1 MRFERFSIALLFL
14 LGGIFC
20 ESSELIAEDKP
31 TLEAKRLFTPP
42 QIDGEVLADSAWD
55 VADKA
60 SGFTQQ
66 RPYNGQAAS
75 QKTEVYV
82 GYTKDTLY
90 LGVICFDSDPDSLI
104 VSDSGRDSSISDVD
118 SFTVI
123 FDSFLDRQ
131 NGLMFGTTPTSIEYD
146 GQIMKEGSG
155 RFGSGGGAVNMNW
168 DVAWTVKSKIGDYG
182 WSAEFAI
189 PFRSLRYGPGELQ
202 DWGLNFQR
210 NIARNDETSFW
221 VPLERQYNLYRV
233 SEAGT
238 LKGLRPPN
246 QKSLKLTPYALGLG
260 SKGGVAGNE
269 TISES
274 EFGFDAKY
282 LVTPSLTLDATYNTD
297 FAQVEADEVQV
308 NLDRFSIFLP
318 EKRPFFLENAG
329 LFSVGAPRE
338 IELFF
343 SRRIGIGLGGAQ
355 QPIAGGLRLSG
366 KVAGSTNIG
375 LLHMQT
381 EEINELSSNRYSV
394 ARVNWELENRSSLGS
409 LLVSRDGDGK
419 DNFNR
424 TYAVDGRWGIGND
437 NTFSGFL
444 AKTDSPDFDT
454 DDYAGRLRFNR
465 NTQSLTQSYGYTK
478 VGGNF
483 NPEVGFLSRRNYE
496 KVDAMLFHRRRPEDY
511 FGIFEIRPHTYY
523 RAFFDET
530 GYYQSGFWHIDNH
543 IEWHNGWEIHTGINF
558 THEGVKNAFQIN
570 PGTYVPPGD
579 YDHKESQLVL
589 MTDNR
594 KSLYFEWKSYIGGFY
609 GGDRLSLET
618 KANYRLGDAFTAAL
632 TWSHNNIDMTPFADN
647 DGLSASRG
655 DFKVNVAR
663 LRMSYSITPK
673 MQIQMLVQSDDRK
686 DLLATNFRFSWLQD
700 ANSGL
705 YIVYNEVDD
714 LNIIGPM
721 EKRREF
727 ALKYS
732 RIFDVLR

>member
-1 MRFERFSIALLFL
+1 MRFERFSIALLCW

-31 TLEAKRLFTPP
+31 SLEAKRLFTPP

-104 VSDSGRDSSISDVD
+104 VSDSGRDSSLSDVD

-168 DVAWTVKSKIGDYG
+168 DVAWTVKSQIGDYG

-189 PFRSLRYGPGELQ
+189 PFRSLRYGPEELQ

-269 TISES
+269 TISGG

-343 SRRIGIGLGGAQ
+343 SRRIGIGSGGAQ

-394 ARVNWELENRSSLGS
+394 ARVNLELENRSSLGS
-409 LLVSRDGDGK
+409 LLVSRDGDGE

-424 TYAVDGRWGIGND
+424 TYAVDGRWGIGDD
-437 NTFSGFL
+437 NTLSGFL
-444 AKTDSPDFDT
+444 AKTDSPNFDS

-530 GYYQSGFWHIDNH
+530 GYYQSGFWHVDNH

-558 THEGVKNAFQIN
+558 THEGVKKAFQIN

-609 GGDRLSLET
+609 GGDRRSLET

-632 TWSHNNIDMTPFADN
+632 TWSHNNIDMKPFAES
-647 DGLSASRG
+647 DGLAASRG

-663 LRMSYSITPK
+663 LRMSYSISPK

-686 DLLATNFRFSWLQD
+686 DLLATNLRFSWLQD

>member
-1 MRFERFSIALLFL
+1 MRFERFSIALLCL

-31 TLEAKRLFTPP
+31 SLEAKRLFTPP

-104 VSDSGRDSSISDVD
+104 VSDSGRDSSLSDVD

-189 PFRSLRYGPGELQ
+189 PFRSLRYGPEELQ

-269 TISES
+269 TISEG

-343 SRRIGIGLGGAQ
+343 SRRIGIGSGGAQ

-394 ARVNWELENRSSLGS
+394 ARVNLELENRSSLGS
-409 LLVSRDGDGK
+409 LLVSRDGDGE

-424 TYAVDGRWGIGND
+424 TYAVDGRWGIGDD
-437 NTFSGFL
+437 NTLSGFL
-444 AKTDSPDFDT
+444 AKTDSPNFDS

-530 GYYQSGFWHIDNH
+530 GYYQSGFWHVDNH

-558 THEGVKNAFQIN
+558 THEGVKKAFQIN

-609 GGDRLSLET
+609 GGDRRSLET

-632 TWSHNNIDMTPFADN
+632 TWSHNNIDMKPFAES
-647 DGLSASRG
+647 DGLAASRG

-663 LRMSYSITPK
+663 LRMSYSISPK

-686 DLLATNFRFSWLQD
+686 DLLATNLRFSWLQD

>member
-1 MRFERFSIALLFL
+1 M
-14 LGGIFC
+14 
-20 ESSELIAEDKP
+20 
-31 TLEAKRLFTPP
+31 
-42 QIDGEVLADSAWD
+42 
-55 VADKA
+55 
-60 SGFTQQ
+60 
-66 RPYNGQAAS
+66 
-75 QKTEVYV
+75 
-82 GYTKDTLY
+82 
-90 LGVICFDSDPDSLI
+90 
-104 VSDSGRDSSISDVD
+104 
-118 SFTVI
+118 
-123 FDSFLDRQ
+123 
-131 NGLMFGTTPTSIEYD
+131 
-146 GQIMKEGSG
+146 
-155 RFGSGGGAVNMNW
+155 
-168 DVAWTVKSKIGDYG
+168 
-182 WSAEFAI
+182 
-189 PFRSLRYGPGELQ
+189 
-202 DWGLNFQR
+202 
-210 NIARNDETSFW
+210 
-221 VPLERQYNLYRV
+221 PLERQYNLYRV

-269 TISES
+269 TISEG

-318 EKRPFFLENAG
+318 EKRPFFSENAG

-343 SRRIGIGLGGAQ
+343 SRRIGIGSGGAQ

-394 ARVNWELENRSSLGS
+394 ARVNLELENRSSLGS
-409 LLVSRDGDGK
+409 LLVSRDGDGE

-437 NTFSGFL
+437 NTLSGFL
-444 AKTDSPDFDT
+444 AKTDSPDFDS

-530 GYYQSGFWHIDNH
+530 GYYQSGFWHVDNH
-543 IEWHNGWEIHTGINF
+543 IEWHNGWEIHTGINL
-558 THEGVKNAFQIN
+558 THEGVKKAFQIN

-609 GGDRLSLET
+609 GGDRRSLET

-632 TWSHNNIDMTPFADN
+632 TWSHNNIDMKPFADN

-686 DLLATNFRFSWLQD
+686 DLLATNLRFSWLQD

>member
-1 MRFERFSIALLFL
+1 MRFERFSIALLCW

-31 TLEAKRLFTPP
+31 SLEAKRLFTPP

-104 VSDSGRDSSISDVD
+104 VSDSGRDSSLSDVD

-168 DVAWTVKSKIGDYG
+168 DVAWTVKSQIGDYG

-189 PFRSLRYGPGELQ
+189 PFRSLRYGPEELQ

-269 TISES
+269 TTSGG

-343 SRRIGIGLGGAQ
+343 SRRIGIGSGGAQ

-394 ARVNWELENRSSLGS
+394 ARVNLELENRSSLGS
-409 LLVSRDGDGK
+409 LLVSRDGDGE

-424 TYAVDGRWGIGND
+424 TYAVDGRWGIGDD
-437 NTFSGFL
+437 NTLSGFL
-444 AKTDSPDFDT
+444 AKTDSPNFDY

-530 GYYQSGFWHIDNH
+530 GYYQSGFWHVDNH

-558 THEGVKNAFQIN
+558 THEGVKKAFQIN

-609 GGDRLSLET
+609 GGDRRSLET

-632 TWSHNNIDMTPFADN
+632 TWSHNNIDMKPFAES
-647 DGLSASRG
+647 DGLAASRG

-663 LRMSYSITPK
+663 LRMSYSISPK

-686 DLLATNFRFSWLQD
+686 DLLATNLRFSWLQD

>member
-1 MRFERFSIALLFL
+1 MRFERFSIALLCL

-31 TLEAKRLFTPP
+31 SLEAKRLFTPP

-104 VSDSGRDSSISDVD
+104 VSDSGRDSSLSDVD

-168 DVAWTVKSKIGDYG
+168 DVAWTVKSQIGDYG

-189 PFRSLRYGPGELQ
+189 PFRSLRYGPEELQ

-269 TISES
+269 TISGG

-343 SRRIGIGLGGAQ
+343 SRRIGIGSGGAQ

-394 ARVNWELENRSSLGS
+394 ARVNLELENRSSLGS
-409 LLVSRDGDGK
+409 LLVSRDGDGE

-424 TYAVDGRWGIGND
+424 TYAVDGRWGIGDD
-437 NTFSGFL
+437 NTLSGFL
-444 AKTDSPDFDT
+444 AKTDSPNFDS

-530 GYYQSGFWHIDNH
+530 GYYQSGFWHVDNH

-558 THEGVKNAFQIN
+558 THEGVKKAFQIN

-609 GGDRLSLET
+609 GGDRRSLET

-632 TWSHNNIDMTPFADN
+632 TWSHNNIDMKPFAES
-647 DGLSASRG
+647 DGLAASRG

-686 DLLATNFRFSWLQD
+686 DLLATNLRFSWLQD

>member
-1 MRFERFSIALLFL
+1 LRLERFSIALLCL
-14 LGGIFC
+14 SGGIFC

-31 TLEAKRLFTPP
+31 SLEAKRLFTPP

-104 VSDSGRDSSISDVD
+104 VSDSGRDSSLSDVD
-118 SFTVI
+118 SFIVI

-168 DVAWTVKSKIGDYG
+168 DVAWTVKSQIGDYG

-189 PFRSLRYGPGELQ
+189 PFRSLRYGPEELQ

-269 TISES
+269 TITES

-394 ARVNWELENRSSLGS
+394 ARVNLELENRSSLGS
-409 LLVSRDGDGK
+409 LLVSRDGDGE

-424 TYAVDGRWGIGND
+424 TYAVDGRWGIGDD
-437 NTFSGFL
+437 NTLSGFL
-444 AKTDSPDFDT
+444 AKTDSPDFDS

-530 GYYQSGFWHIDNH
+530 GYYQSGFWHVDNH

-558 THEGVKNAFQIN
+558 THEGVKKAFQIN

-594 KSLYFEWKSYIGGFY
+594 KALYFEWKSYIGGFY
-609 GGDRLSLET
+609 GGDRRSLET

-632 TWSHNNIDMTPFADN
+632 TWSHNNIDMKPFAES
-647 DGLSASRG
+647 DGLAASRG

-663 LRMSYSITPK
+663 LRMSYSISPK

-686 DLLATNFRFSWLQD
+686 DLLATNLRFSWLQD

>member
-1 MRFERFSIALLFL
+1 MRFERFSIALLCL

-31 TLEAKRLFTPP
+31 SLEAKRLFTPP

-104 VSDSGRDSSISDVD
+104 VSDSGRDSSLSDVD

-189 PFRSLRYGPGELQ
+189 PFRSLRYGPEELQ

-269 TISES
+269 TITEG

-343 SRRIGIGLGGAQ
+343 SRRIGIGSGGAQ

-394 ARVNWELENRSSLGS
+394 ARVNLELENRSSLGS
-409 LLVSRDGDGK
+409 LLVSRDGDGE

-424 TYAVDGRWGIGND
+424 TYAVDGRWGIGDD
-437 NTFSGFL
+437 NTLSGFL
-444 AKTDSPDFDT
+444 AKTASPDFDS

-530 GYYQSGFWHIDNH
+530 GYYQSGFWHVDNH

-558 THEGVKNAFQIN
+558 THEGVKKAFQIN

-609 GGDRLSLET
+609 GGDRRSLET

-632 TWSHNNIDMTPFADN
+632 TWSHNNIDMKPFAES
-647 DGLSASRG
+647 DGLAASRG

-686 DLLATNFRFSWLQD
+686 DLLATNLRFSWLQD

>member
-1 MRFERFSIALLFL
+1 MRFERFSIALLCW

-31 TLEAKRLFTPP
+31 SLEAKRLFTPP

-104 VSDSGRDSSISDVD
+104 VSDSGRDSSLSDVD

-168 DVAWTVKSKIGDYG
+168 DVAWTVKSQIGDYG

-189 PFRSLRYGPGELQ
+189 PFRSLRYGPEELQ

-269 TISES
+269 TISEG

-343 SRRIGIGLGGAQ
+343 SRRIGIGSGGAQ

-394 ARVNWELENRSSLGS
+394 ARVNLELENRSSLGS
-409 LLVSRDGDGK
+409 LLVSRDGDGE

-437 NTFSGFL
+437 NTLSGFL
-444 AKTDSPDFDT
+444 AKTDSPDFDS

-530 GYYQSGFWHIDNH
+530 GYYQSGFWHVDNH

-558 THEGVKNAFQIN
+558 THEGVKKAFQIN

-609 GGDRLSLET
+609 GGDRRSLET

-632 TWSHNNIDMTPFADN
+632 TWSHNNIDMKPFAES
-647 DGLSASRG
+647 DGLAASRG

-663 LRMSYSITPK
+663 LRMSYSISPK

-686 DLLATNFRFSWLQD
+686 DLLATNLRFSWLQD

-732 RIFDVLR
+732 RIFNLLR

>member
-1 MRFERFSIALLFL
+1 MRFERFSIALLCL

-31 TLEAKRLFTPP
+31 SLEAKRLFTPP

-104 VSDSGRDSSISDVD
+104 VSDSGRDSSLSDVD

-168 DVAWTVKSKIGDYG
+168 DVAWTVKSQIGDYG

-189 PFRSLRYGPGELQ
+189 PFRSLRYGPEELQ

-269 TISES
+269 TISGG

-343 SRRIGIGLGGAQ
+343 SRRIGIGSGGAQ
-355 QPIAGGLRLSG
+355 QPFAGGLRLSG

-394 ARVNWELENRSSLGS
+394 ARVNLELENRSSLGS
-409 LLVSRDGDGK
+409 LLVSRDGDGE

-424 TYAVDGRWGIGND
+424 TYAVDGRWGIGDD
-437 NTFSGFL
+437 NTLSGFL
-444 AKTDSPDFDT
+444 AKTDSPDFDS

-530 GYYQSGFWHIDNH
+530 GYYQSGFWHVDNH

-558 THEGVKNAFQIN
+558 THEGVKKAFQIN

-609 GGDRLSLET
+609 GGDRRSLET

-632 TWSHNNIDMTPFADN
+632 TWSHNNIDMKPFAES
-647 DGLSASRG
+647 DGLAASRG

-663 LRMSYSITPK
+663 LRMSYSISPK

-686 DLLATNFRFSWLQD
+686 DLLATNLRFSWLQD

>member
-1 MRFERFSIALLFL
+1 MRFERFSIALLCL

-20 ESSELIAEDKP
+20 ESSESIAEDKP
-31 TLEAKRLFTPP
+31 SLEAKRLFTPP
-42 QIDGEVLADSAWD
+42 QIDGEVLTDSAWD

-104 VSDSGRDSSISDVD
+104 VSDSGRDSSLSDVD

-189 PFRSLRYGPGELQ
+189 PFRSLRYGPEELQ

-269 TISES
+269 TITEG

-282 LVTPSLTLDATYNTD
+282 LVTPSLTLDVTYNTD

-343 SRRIGIGLGGAQ
+343 SRRIGIGSGGVQ

-394 ARVNWELENRSSLGS
+394 ARVNLELENRSSLGS
-409 LLVSRDGDGK
+409 LLVSRDGDGD

-424 TYAVDGRWGIGND
+424 TYAIDGRWGIGND
-437 NTFSGFL
+437 NTLSGFL
-444 AKTDSPDFDT
+444 AKTDSPDFDS

-530 GYYQSGFWHIDNH
+530 GYYQSGFWHVDNH

-558 THEGVKNAFQIN
+558 THEGVKKAFQIN

-609 GGDRLSLET
+609 GGDRRSLET

-632 TWSHNNIDMTPFADN
+632 TWSHNNIDMKPFAESDA
-647 DGLSASRG
+647 LAASKG

-686 DLLATNFRFSWLQD
+686 DLLATNLRFSWLQD

>member
-1 MRFERFSIALLFL
+1 MRFERFSIALLCW

-31 TLEAKRLFTPP
+31 SLEAKRLFTPP

-104 VSDSGRDSSISDVD
+104 VSDSGRDSSLSDVD

-168 DVAWTVKSKIGDYG
+168 DVAWTVKSQIGDYG

-189 PFRSLRYGPGELQ
+189 PFRSLRYGPEELQ

-269 TISES
+269 TNSGG

-343 SRRIGIGLGGAQ
+343 SRRIGIGSGGAQ

-394 ARVNWELENRSSLGS
+394 ARVNLELENRSSLGS
-409 LLVSRDGDGK
+409 LLVSRDGDGE

-424 TYAVDGRWGIGND
+424 TYAVDGRWGIGDD
-437 NTFSGFL
+437 NTLSGFL
-444 AKTDSPDFDT
+444 AKTDSPNFDS

-530 GYYQSGFWHIDNH
+530 GYYQSGFWHVDNH

-558 THEGVKNAFQIN
+558 THEGVKKAFQIN

-609 GGDRLSLET
+609 GGDRRSLET

-632 TWSHNNIDMTPFADN
+632 TWSHNNIDMKPFAES
-647 DGLSASRG
+647 DGLAASRG

-663 LRMSYSITPK
+663 LRMSYSISPK

-686 DLLATNFRFSWLQD
+686 DLLATNLRFSWLQD

>member
-1 MRFERFSIALLFL
+1 MRLERFSIALLCL
-14 LGGIFC
+14 SGGIFC

-31 TLEAKRLFTPP
+31 SLEAKRLFTPP

-104 VSDSGRDSSISDVD
+104 VSDSGRDSSLSDVD

-168 DVAWTVKSKIGDYG
+168 DVAWTVKSQIGDYG

-189 PFRSLRYGPGELQ
+189 PFRSLRYGPEELQ

-269 TISES
+269 TITES

-394 ARVNWELENRSSLGS
+394 ARVNLELENRSSLGS
-409 LLVSRDGDGK
+409 LLVSRDGDGE

-424 TYAVDGRWGIGND
+424 TYAVDGRWGIGDD
-437 NTFSGFL
+437 NTLSGFL
-444 AKTDSPDFDT
+444 AKTDSPDFDS

-530 GYYQSGFWHIDNH
+530 GYYQSGFWHVDNH

-558 THEGVKNAFQIN
+558 THEGVKKAFQIN

-609 GGDRLSLET
+609 GGDRRSLET

-632 TWSHNNIDMTPFADN
+632 TWSHNNIDMKPFAES
-647 DGLSASRG
+647 DGLAASRG

-663 LRMSYSITPK
+663 LRMSYSISPK

-686 DLLATNFRFSWLQD
+686 DLLATNLRFSWLQD

>member
-1 MRFERFSIALLFL
+1 MRFERFSIALLCL

-31 TLEAKRLFTPP
+31 SLEAKRLFTPP

-104 VSDSGRDSSISDVD
+104 VSDSGRDSSLSDVD

-168 DVAWTVKSKIGDYG
+168 DVAWTVKSQIGDYG

-189 PFRSLRYGPGELQ
+189 PFRSLRYGPEELQ

-269 TISES
+269 TISGG

-343 SRRIGIGLGGAQ
+343 SRRIGIGSGGAQ

-394 ARVNWELENRSSLGS
+394 ARVNLELENRSSLGS
-409 LLVSRDGDGK
+409 LLVSRDGDGE

-424 TYAVDGRWGIGND
+424 TYAVDGRWGIGDD
-437 NTFSGFL
+437 NTLSGFL
-444 AKTDSPDFDT
+444 AKTDSPNFDS

-530 GYYQSGFWHIDNH
+530 GYYQSGFWHVDNH

-558 THEGVKNAFQIN
+558 THEGVKKAFQIN

-609 GGDRLSLET
+609 GGDRRSLET

-632 TWSHNNIDMTPFADN
+632 TWSHNNIDMKPFAES
-647 DGLSASRG
+647 DGLAASRG

-663 LRMSYSITPK
+663 LRMSYSISPK

-686 DLLATNFRFSWLQD
+686 DLLATNLRFSWLQD

>member
-1 MRFERFSIALLFL
+1 MRFERFSIALLCW

-31 TLEAKRLFTPP
+31 SLEAKRLFTPP

-104 VSDSGRDSSISDVD
+104 VSDSGRDSSLSDVD

-168 DVAWTVKSKIGDYG
+168 DVAWTVKSQIGDYG

-189 PFRSLRYGPGELQ
+189 PFRSLRYGPEELQ

-269 TISES
+269 TITEG

-343 SRRIGIGLGGAQ
+343 SRRIGIGSGGAQ

-394 ARVNWELENRSSLGS
+394 ARVNLELENRSSLGS
-409 LLVSRDGDGK
+409 LLVSRDGDGE

-424 TYAVDGRWGIGND
+424 TYAVDGRWGIGDD
-437 NTFSGFL
+437 NTLSGFL
-444 AKTDSPDFDT
+444 AKTDSPNFDS

-530 GYYQSGFWHIDNH
+530 GYYQSGFWHVDNH

-558 THEGVKNAFQIN
+558 THEGVKKAFQIN

-609 GGDRLSLET
+609 GGDRRSLET

-632 TWSHNNIDMTPFADN
+632 TWSHNNIDMKPFAES
-647 DGLSASRG
+647 DGLAASRG

-663 LRMSYSITPK
+663 LRMSYSISPK

-686 DLLATNFRFSWLQD
+686 DLLATNLRFSWLQD

>member
-1 MRFERFSIALLFL
+1 MRFERFSIALLCL

-31 TLEAKRLFTPP
+31 SLEAKRLFTPP
-42 QIDGEVLADSAWD
+42 QIDGEVLTDSAWD

-104 VSDSGRDSSISDVD
+104 VSDSGRDSSLSDVD

-189 PFRSLRYGPGELQ
+189 PFRSLRYGPEELQ

-269 TISES
+269 TITEG

-282 LVTPSLTLDATYNTD
+282 LVTPSLTLDVTYNTD

-343 SRRIGIGLGGAQ
+343 SRRIGIGSGGVQ

-394 ARVNWELENRSSLGS
+394 ARVNLELENRSSLGS
-409 LLVSRDGDGK
+409 LLVSRDGDGE

-437 NTFSGFL
+437 NTLSGFL
-444 AKTDSPDFDT
+444 AKTDSPDFDS

-530 GYYQSGFWHIDNH
+530 GYYQSGFWHVDNH

-558 THEGVKNAFQIN
+558 THEGVKKAFQIN

-609 GGDRLSLET
+609 GGDRRSLET

-632 TWSHNNIDMTPFADN
+632 TWSHNNIDMKPFPERDELA
-647 DGLSASRG
+647 ASRG

-686 DLLATNFRFSWLQD
+686 DLLATNLRFSWLQD

-705 YIVYNEVDD
+705 YVVYNEVDD

>member
-1 MRFERFSIALLFL
+1 MRFERFSIALLCL

-31 TLEAKRLFTPP
+31 SLEAKRLFTPP

-104 VSDSGRDSSISDVD
+104 VSDSGRDSSLADVD

-168 DVAWTVKSKIGDYG
+168 DVAWTVKSQIGDYG

-189 PFRSLRYGPGELQ
+189 PFRSLRYGPEELQ

-269 TISES
+269 TITES

-394 ARVNWELENRSSLGS
+394 ARVNLELENRSSLGS
-409 LLVSRDGDGK
+409 LLVSRDGDGE

-424 TYAVDGRWGIGND
+424 TYAVDGRWGIGDD
-437 NTFSGFL
+437 NTLSGFL
-444 AKTDSPDFDT
+444 AKTDSPDFDS

-530 GYYQSGFWHIDNH
+530 GYYQSGFWHVDNH

-558 THEGVKNAFQIN
+558 THEGVKKAFQIN

-594 KSLYFEWKSYIGGFY
+594 KALYFEWKSYIGGFY
-609 GGDRLSLET
+609 GGDRRSLET

-632 TWSHNNIDMTPFADN
+632 TWSHNNIDMKPFAES
-647 DGLSASRG
+647 DGLAASRG

-663 LRMSYSITPK
+663 LRMSYSISPK

-686 DLLATNFRFSWLQD
+686 DLLATNLRFSWLQD

>member
-20 ESSELIAEDKP
+20 GSSELIAEDKP
-31 TLEAKRLFTPP
+31 SLEAKRLFTPP
-42 QIDGEVLADSAWD
+42 QIDGDVLADSAWD

-90 LGVICFDSDPDSLI
+90 VGVICFDSDPDSLI
-104 VSDSGRDSSISDVD
+104 VSDSGRDSSLSDVD

-168 DVAWTVKSKIGDYG
+168 DVAWTVKSQIGDYG

-269 TISES
+269 TITEG

-609 GGDRLSLET
+609 GGDRRSLET

>member
-1 MRFERFSIALLFL
+1 MKVTTPLFASFVAFGLSCALSPFL
-14 LGGIFC
+14 W
-20 ESSELIAEDKP
+20 SEEKP
-31 TLEAKRLFTPP
+31 SLQAKRLFVDP
-42 QIDGEVLADSAWD
+42 QLDGEVISDPAWD

-60 SGFTQQ
+60 TDFTQQ
-66 RPYNGQAAS
+66 RPYNGRAAS

-82 GYTKDTLY
+82 GYSKDTLY
-90 LGVICFDSDPDSLI
+90 LGVVCFDSEPDKLI
-104 VSDSGRDSSISDVD
+104 VSDSGRDSNLSDVD
-118 SFTVI
+118 SFMVI

-131 NGLMFGTTPTSIEYD
+131 NGLMFGTTPTSVEYD
-146 GQIMKEGSG
+146 GQIIKEGSG

-168 DVAWTVKSKIGDYG
+168 DAKWVVKSRVTEYG

-189 PFRSLRYGPGELQ
+189 PFQSLRYGKGELQ
-202 DWGLNFQR
+202 DWGINFQR
-210 NIARNDETSFW
+210 NIPRNDERSFW

-238 LKGLRPPN
+238 LEGLRPPS
-246 QKSLKLTPYALGLG
+246 QKSFELTPYVLGQTGRGG
-260 SKGGVAGNE
+260 SVSNQTK
-269 TISES
+269 SEGD
-274 EFGFDAKY
+274 FGLDAKY
-282 LVTPSLTLDATYNTD
+282 LITPSLTLDATYNTD

-308 NLDRFSIFLP
+308 NLNRFSIFLP

-329 LFSVGAPRE
+329 QFSVGAPRE

-343 SRRIGIGLGGAQ
+343 SRRIGIGSGGIQ

-366 KVAGSTNIG
+366 KVAGATNIG

-381 EEINELSSNRYSV
+381 EAVNELLSNRYSV
-394 ARVNWELENRSSLGS
+394 ARVNQELANRSSLGGII
-409 LLVSRDGDGK
+409 VSREGDGI
-419 DNFNR
+419 DDFNR
-424 TYAVDGRWGIGND
+424 TYAVDGTWGIGND
-437 NTFSGFL
+437 TTISGFL
-444 AKTDSPDFDT
+444 AKTDSPNLDS

-511 FGIFEIRPHTYY
+511 YGIFEIRPHTYY

-530 GYYQSGFWHIDNH
+530 GYYESGFWHIDNH
-543 IEWHNGWEIHTGINF
+543 IEWHNGWEIHTGINI
-558 THEGVKNAFQIN
+558 THEGVKKAFQIN

-609 GGDRLSLET
+609 GGDRKSLET

-632 TWSHNNIDMTPFADN
+632 TWSHNNIDMTPFAES
-647 DGLSASRG
+647 DGLAASRG

-686 DLLATNFRFSWLQD
+686 DLLATNLRFSWLQD

-732 RIFDVLR
+732 RIFNVLR

>member
-1 MRFERFSIALLFL
+1 MRFERFSIALLCL

-31 TLEAKRLFTPP
+31 SLEAKRLFTPP
-42 QIDGEVLADSAWD
+42 QIDGEVLADPAWD

-104 VSDSGRDSSISDVD
+104 VSDSGRDSSLSDVD

-168 DVAWTVKSKIGDYG
+168 DVAWTVKSQIGDYG

-189 PFRSLRYGPGELQ
+189 PFRSLRYGPDELQ

-233 SEAGT
+233 SEAGM

-246 QKSLKLTPYALGLG
+246 QKTLKLTPYALGLG

-269 TISES
+269 MISEG

-343 SRRIGIGLGGAQ
+343 SRRIGIGSGGAQ

-394 ARVNWELENRSSLGS
+394 ARVNLELENRSSLGS
-409 LLVSRDGDGK
+409 LLVSRDGDGE

-424 TYAVDGRWGIGND
+424 TYAVDGRWGIGDD
-437 NTFSGFL
+437 NTLSGFL
-444 AKTDSPDFDT
+444 AKTNSPDFDS

-496 KVDAMLFHRRRPEDY
+496 KVDALLFHRRRPEDY

-530 GYYQSGFWHIDNH
+530 GYYQSGFWHVDNH

-558 THEGVKNAFQIN
+558 THEGVKKAFQIN

-594 KSLYFEWKSYIGGFY
+594 KSLHFEWKSYIGGFY
-609 GGDRLSLET
+609 GGDRRSLET

-632 TWSHNNIDMTPFADN
+632 TWSHNNIDMKPFAES
-647 DGLSASRG
+647 DGLAASRG

-686 DLLATNFRFSWLQD
+686 DLLATNLRFSWLQD

-714 LNIIGPM
+714 LSIIGPM

-732 RIFDVLR
+732 RIFEVLR

>member
-1 MRFERFSIALLFL
+1 MRFERFSIALLCW

-31 TLEAKRLFTPP
+31 SLEAKRLFTPP

-104 VSDSGRDSSISDVD
+104 VSDSGRDSSLSDVD

-168 DVAWTVKSKIGDYG
+168 DVAWTVKSQIGDYG

-189 PFRSLRYGPGELQ
+189 PFRSLRYGPEELQ

-269 TISES
+269 TISGG

-343 SRRIGIGLGGAQ
+343 SRRIGIGSGGAQ

-394 ARVNWELENRSSLGS
+394 ARVNLELENRSSLGS
-409 LLVSRDGDGK
+409 LLVSRDGDGE

-424 TYAVDGRWGIGND
+424 TYAVDGRWGIGDD
-437 NTFSGFL
+437 NTLSGFL
-444 AKTDSPDFDT
+444 AKTDSPNFDS

-530 GYYQSGFWHIDNH
+530 GYYQSGFWHVDNH

-558 THEGVKNAFQIN
+558 THEGVKKAFQIN

-594 KSLYFEWKSYIGGFY
+594 KALYFEWKSYIGGFY
-609 GGDRLSLET
+609 GGDRRSLET

-632 TWSHNNIDMTPFADN
+632 TWSHNNIDMKPFAES
-647 DGLSASRG
+647 DGLAASRG

-686 DLLATNFRFSWLQD
+686 DLLATNLRFSWLQD

>member
-1 MRFERFSIALLFL
+1 MRLERFSIALLCL
-14 LGGIFC
+14 SGGIFC

-31 TLEAKRLFTPP
+31 SLEAKRLFTPP

-104 VSDSGRDSSISDVD
+104 VSDSGRDSSLSDVD

-168 DVAWTVKSKIGDYG
+168 DVAWTVKSQIGDYG

-189 PFRSLRYGPGELQ
+189 PFRSLRYGPEELQ

-269 TISES
+269 TITES

-394 ARVNWELENRSSLGS
+394 ARVNLELENRSSLGS
-409 LLVSRDGDGK
+409 LLVSRDGDGE

-424 TYAVDGRWGIGND
+424 TYAVDGRWGIGDD
-437 NTFSGFL
+437 NTLSGFL
-444 AKTDSPDFDT
+444 AKTDSPDFDS

-530 GYYQSGFWHIDNH
+530 GYYQSGFWHVDNH

-558 THEGVKNAFQIN
+558 THEGVKKAFQIN

-594 KSLYFEWKSYIGGFY
+594 KALYFEWKSYIGGFY
-609 GGDRLSLET
+609 GGDRRSLET

-632 TWSHNNIDMTPFADN
+632 TWSHNNIDMKPFAES
-647 DGLSASRG
+647 DGLAASRG

-663 LRMSYSITPK
+663 LRMSYSISPK

-686 DLLATNFRFSWLQD
+686 DLLATNLRFSWLQD

>member
-1 MRFERFSIALLFL
+1 MRFERFSIALLCW

-31 TLEAKRLFTPP
+31 SLEAKRLFTPP

-104 VSDSGRDSSISDVD
+104 VSDSGRDSSLSDVD

-168 DVAWTVKSKIGDYG
+168 DVAWTVKSQIGDYG

-189 PFRSLRYGPGELQ
+189 PFRSLRYGPEELQ

-269 TISES
+269 TISEG

-343 SRRIGIGLGGAQ
+343 SRRIGIGSGGAQ

-394 ARVNWELENRSSLGS
+394 ARVNLELENRSSLGS
-409 LLVSRDGDGK
+409 LLVSRDGDGE

-424 TYAVDGRWGIGND
+424 TYAVDGRWGIGDD
-437 NTFSGFL
+437 NTLSGFL
-444 AKTDSPDFDT
+444 AKTDSPNFDS

-530 GYYQSGFWHIDNH
+530 GYYQSGFWHVDNH

-558 THEGVKNAFQIN
+558 THEGVKKAFQIN

-609 GGDRLSLET
+609 GGDRRSLET

-632 TWSHNNIDMTPFADN
+632 TWSHNNIDMKPFAES
-647 DGLSASRG
+647 DGLAASRG

-663 LRMSYSITPK
+663 LRMSYSISPK

-686 DLLATNFRFSWLQD
+686 DLLASNLRFSWLQD

>member
-1 MRFERFSIALLFL
+1 MRFERFSIALLCL

-31 TLEAKRLFTPP
+31 SLEAKRLFTPP

-104 VSDSGRDSSISDVD
+104 VSDSGRDSSLSDVD

-168 DVAWTVKSKIGDYG
+168 DVAWTVKSQIGDYG

-189 PFRSLRYGPGELQ
+189 PFRSLRYGPEELQ

-269 TISES
+269 TISGG

-343 SRRIGIGLGGAQ
+343 SRRIGIGSGGAQ

-394 ARVNWELENRSSLGS
+394 ARVNLELENRSSLGS
-409 LLVSRDGDGK
+409 LLVSRDGDGE

-424 TYAVDGRWGIGND
+424 TYAVDGRWGIGDD
-437 NTFSGFL
+437 NTLSGFL
-444 AKTDSPDFDT
+444 AKTDSPNFDS

-530 GYYQSGFWHIDNH
+530 GYYQSGFWHVDNH

-558 THEGVKNAFQIN
+558 THEGVKKAFQIN

-609 GGDRLSLET
+609 GGDRRSLET

-632 TWSHNNIDMTPFADN
+632 TWSHNNIDMKPFAKS
-647 DGLSASRG
+647 DGLAASRG

-663 LRMSYSITPK
+663 LRMSYSISPK

-686 DLLATNFRFSWLQD
+686 DLLATNLRFSWLQD

>member
-1 MRFERFSIALLFL
+1 MRLERFSIALLCL
-14 LGGIFC
+14 SGGIFC
-20 ESSELIAEDKP
+20 ESSHLIAGDKP
-31 TLEAKRLFTPP
+31 SLEAKRLFTPP

-104 VSDSGRDSSISDVD
+104 VSDSGRDSSLSDVD

-168 DVAWTVKSKIGDYG
+168 DVAWTVKSQIGDYG

-189 PFRSLRYGPGELQ
+189 PFRSLRYGPEELQ

-269 TISES
+269 TITEG

-343 SRRIGIGLGGAQ
+343 SRRIGIGSGGAQ

-394 ARVNWELENRSSLGS
+394 ARVNLELENRSSLGS
-409 LLVSRDGDGK
+409 LLVSRDGDGE

-424 TYAVDGRWGIGND
+424 TYAVDGRWGIGDD
-437 NTFSGFL
+437 NTLSGFL
-444 AKTDSPDFDT
+444 AKTDSPDFDS

-530 GYYQSGFWHIDNH
+530 GYYQSGFWHVDNH

-558 THEGVKNAFQIN
+558 THEGVKKAFQIN

-609 GGDRLSLET
+609 GGDRRSLET

-632 TWSHNNIDMTPFADN
+632 TWSHNNIDMKPFAES
-647 DGLSASRG
+647 DGLAASRG

-663 LRMSYSITPK
+663 LRMSYSISPK

-686 DLLATNFRFSWLQD
+686 DLLATNLRFSWLQD

>member
-1 MRFERFSIALLFL
+1 MRFERFSIALLCW

-31 TLEAKRLFTPP
+31 SLEAKRLFTPP

-104 VSDSGRDSSISDVD
+104 VSDSGRDSSLSDVD

-168 DVAWTVKSKIGDYG
+168 DVAWTVKSQIGDYG

-189 PFRSLRYGPGELQ
+189 PFRSLRYGPEELQ

-269 TISES
+269 TISGG

-343 SRRIGIGLGGAQ
+343 SRRIGIGSGGAQ

-381 EEINELSSNRYSV
+381 EKINELSSNRYSV
-394 ARVNWELENRSSLGS
+394 ARVNLELENRSSLGS
-409 LLVSRDGDGK
+409 LLVSRDGHGE

-424 TYAVDGRWGIGND
+424 TYAVDGRWGIGDD
-437 NTFSGFL
+437 NTLSGFL
-444 AKTDSPDFDT
+444 AKTDSPNFDS

-530 GYYQSGFWHIDNH
+530 GYYQSGFWHVDNH

-558 THEGVKNAFQIN
+558 THEGVKKAFQIN

-609 GGDRLSLET
+609 GGDRRSLET

-632 TWSHNNIDMTPFADN
+632 TWSHNNIDMKPFAES
-647 DGLSASRG
+647 DGLAASRG

-663 LRMSYSITPK
+663 LRMSYSISPK

-686 DLLATNFRFSWLQD
+686 DLLATNLRFSWLQD

>member
-1 MRFERFSIALLFL
+1 MRFERFSIALVCLF
-14 LGGIFC
+14 GGIFC
-20 ESSELIAEDKP
+20 ESSELIAANKP
-31 TLEAKRLFTPP
+31 SLEAKRLFSPP

-60 SGFTQQ
+60 SGYTQQ
-66 RPYNGQAAS
+66 MPYNGQAAS

-90 LGVICFDSDPDSLI
+90 LGVVCFDSDPDLLI
-104 VSDSGRDSSISDVD
+104 VSDSGRDSSLSDVD

-189 PFRSLRYGPGELQ
+189 PFRSLRYGPEELQ

-269 TISES
+269 TISEG

-343 SRRIGIGLGGAQ
+343 SRRIGIGSGGAQ

-394 ARVNWELENRSSLGS
+394 ARVNLELENRSSLGS

-437 NTFSGFL
+437 NTLSGFL
-444 AKTDSPDFDT
+444 AKTDSPDFDS

-496 KVDAMLFHRRRPEDY
+496 KLDAMLFHRRRPEDY

-530 GYYQSGFWHIDNH
+530 GYYQSGFWHVDNH

-558 THEGVKNAFQIN
+558 THEGVKKAFQIN

-579 YDHKESQLVL
+579 YDHKESQLVV

-609 GGDRLSLET
+609 GGDRRSLET

-632 TWSHNNIDMTPFADN
+632 TWSHNNIDMKPFAES
-647 DGLSASRG
+647 DGLAASLG

-686 DLLATNFRFSWLQD
+686 DLLATNLRFSWLQD

>member
-1 MRFERFSIALLFL
+1 MRFERFSIALLCW

-31 TLEAKRLFTPP
+31 SLEAKRLFTPP

-104 VSDSGRDSSISDVD
+104 VSDSGRDSSLSDVD

-168 DVAWTVKSKIGDYG
+168 DVAWTVKSQIGDYG

-189 PFRSLRYGPGELQ
+189 PFRSLRYGPEELQ

-269 TISES
+269 TISGG

-343 SRRIGIGLGGAQ
+343 SRRIGIGSGGAQ

-394 ARVNWELENRSSLGS
+394 ARVNLELENRSSLGS
-409 LLVSRDGDGK
+409 LLVSRDGDGE

-424 TYAVDGRWGIGND
+424 TYAVDGRWGIGDD
-437 NTFSGFL
+437 NTLSGFL
-444 AKTDSPDFDT
+444 AKTDSPNFDS

-530 GYYQSGFWHIDNH
+530 GYYQSGFWHVDNH

-558 THEGVKNAFQIN
+558 THEGVKKAFQIN
-570 PGTYVPPGD
+570 PGTYVPSGD

-609 GGDRLSLET
+609 GGDRRSLET

-632 TWSHNNIDMTPFADN
+632 TWSHNNIDMKPFAES
-647 DGLSASRG
+647 DGLAASRG

-663 LRMSYSITPK
+663 LRMSYSISPK

-686 DLLATNFRFSWLQD
+686 DLLATNLRFSWLQD